1 MRLAGIRILVVDD
14 SDINLD
20 VTRYI
25 LELSGATV
33 TLAGNGSEALDRLR
47 AGPTDYDLV
56 LMDVQMPVLD
66 GHAATRTIRATPG
79 LVDLPVIALTAGAL
93 GGERHRSVASGM
105 DDYIVKPFDADTLV
119 GSILRHVKSGRAHS
133 SDSSAKPLAHE
144 TRDGWPLLHGID
156 TKQARSRL
164 LGDLSLFLS
173 SLRRLLAEYADLEAP
188 LGMLQ
193 TPMNL
198 VTAQRM
204 HKLKGTAAMM
214 GANVIEQL
222 ATRAEQAIK
231 SANLDD
237 ASTIGSQLGVELQRL
252 RESAA
257 KVLAADAV
265 GNAGPMSRNMDAA
278 ISCDVLERLTHM
290 MRTQDLGAVDLFNS
304 MATDLRHHLGRQAFE
319 TVRDLVDRLM
329 LAEAADALGK
339 RWS

>member
-20 VTRYI
+20 VTRCI

-66 GHAATRTIRATPG
+66 GHAATRTIRETLG
-79 LVDLPVIALTAGAL
+79 LVDLPIIALTAGAL
-93 GGERHRSVASGM
+93 GSERQRSAASGM

-119 GSILRHVKSGRAHS
+119 GSILRHVQSGRAHS
-133 SDSSAKPLAHE
+133 SDSSAKSLGHE
-144 TRDGWPLLHGID
+144 TQDGWPLLHGID
-156 TKQARSRL
+156 REQARSRL
-164 LGDLSLFLS
+164 LGDLSLFMS

-188 LGMLQ
+188 LGTLQ

-204 HKLKGTAAMM
+204 HKLKGTASMM
-214 GANVIEQL
+214 GANGIEQL
-222 ATRAEQAIK
+222 ARRAEQAIK
-231 SANLDD
+231 SANLAD
-237 ASTIGSQLGVELQRL
+237 ASTICSQLGIEIQRL

-257 KVLAADAV
+257 KVLAADTV
-265 GNAGPMSRNMDAA
+265 GNAGPMSQNMGVEMT
-278 ISCDVLERLTHM
+278 CDVLDRLMNM
-290 MRTQDLGAVDLFNS
+290 MRAQDLGAVDLFNS
-304 MATDLRHHLGRQAFE
+304 MATDLRRHLGRQAFE
-319 TVRDLVDRLM
+319 TVQDLVDRLM
-329 LAEAADALGK
+329 LPEAADALAK
-339 RWS
+339 RRS